1 MFLSKIIVIIITLF
15 SIAFT
20 CHTNKGKLD
29 NVNSGMLCDFV
40 NVTEHESF
48 SRHPTKKKYI
58 YLNASKSNIG
68 VLPCYRGDL
77 VNNQLSYFS
86 TPVSD
91 SDLLNQVNNSASI
104 VNSPFEC
111 QSICQ
116 YWDECKYF
124 TYKLDTKQCWIIIS
138 DVPVEDSGQIQNSS
152 FISGPKYCTSLT
164 PLSKGGF
171 EIKIK
176 AWLGRRKSYNQKWI
190 GFTTEAWKG
199 CKRICSINKNCI
211 WFDYCFD
218 GENENNELFTCYFR
232 GLQES
237 SIETP
242 KYCVKS
248 VKKNCSEIN
257 G

>member
-1 MFLSKIIVIIITLF
+1 MWVVLWVIVTIWTLFTSTSVFFNLRIGNKNLYQTFELYIRLVEEIVFQSANSTLDRKMFLSKIIVIIVTLF

-116 YWDECKYF
+116 YWEEWPSP
-124 TYKLDTKQCWIIIS
+124 T
-138 DVPVEDSGQIQNSS
+138 N
-152 FISGPKYCTSLT
+152 T
-164 PLSKGGF
+164 P
-171 EIKIK
+171 
-176 AWLGRRKSYNQKWI
+176 
-190 GFTTEAWKG
+190 
-199 CKRICSINKNCI
+199 
-211 WFDYCFD
+211 
-218 GENENNELFTCYFR
+218 
-232 GLQES
+232 
-237 SIETP
+237 
-242 KYCVKS
+242 
-248 VKKNCSEIN
+248 
-257 G
+257 